1 MNLPDLYLSPVCL
14 GGRCSLLVMPAPAN
28 STTRFPL
35 LPAVN
40 SVIVVKISLSSSEI
54 AMTGHHP
61 IPLLSQSGGCSPVFV
76 TPDRSNMAWGY
87 VVCVQDSAAVHL
99 LRVTIDTN
107 QLSQSAATGSL
118 SHYQAT
124 SLSCLS
130 KMVTSH
136 SDPQH
141 VNIFFSDCSQV
152 VRLSLSTQVF
162 TPLDG
167 ATTCNNVTDI
177 KTLPGHPSTL
187 LLTCNTSALVY
198 YNVDSEMV
206 INQTMP
212 TSPKQPSPC
221 SDPLVRMTV
230 VPAAGD
236 VEYGTWAVAGCT
248 HTANV
253 SDAALLS
260 WQCLGDRNNLA
271 FIYTTSTGLLEA
283 RLNLIDKCSLIP
295 PPPQTMIL
303 SPTDCTNDRCL
314 PLTTIDDQYLV
325 FQFSGA
331 TPGLY
336 TYMMYDITPTITEV
350 ASINHAA
357 SFLMVTALTYELPA
371 PSVSSTLHYTT
382 TTTTTTSTT
391 TASTTTATTTA
402 TSMGPSSSP
411 SPSPTPANDNG
422 LLALAVVVPLLI
434 IILAFIVIIMSVMG
448 IKQKCDTE
456 LKQKRDADPKR
467 KHDADLHQLPIQ
479 EETPHR

>member
-76 TPDRSNMAWGY
+76 TPDQSNMDWGY

-99 LRVTIDTN
+99 LRVTIDTS
-107 QLSQSAATGSL
+107 QLSQSVATGSL

-136 SDPQH
+136 SSPQH
-141 VNIFFSDCSQV
+141 VNIFFSDCSRV
-152 VRLSLSTQVF
+152 VRLKLNTHVF

-167 ATTCNNVTDI
+167 TTTCNNVTDI
-177 KTLPGHPSTL
+177 KTLSGHPSTL
-187 LLTCNTSALVY
+187 LLTCNTSALIY
-198 YNVDSEMV
+198 YDVDGERV

-236 VEYGTWAVAGCT
+236 VEYGTWAVLGCT

-253 SDAALLS
+253 SDTALLS
-260 WQCLGDRNNLA
+260 WQCLGDRNNLV
-271 FIYTTSTGLLEA
+271 FICTTSTGLSVA
-283 RLNLIDKCSLIP
+283 RLNVIDECSQIP

-336 TYMMYDITPTITEV
+336 TYIMYDITPTVTEV
-350 ASINHAA
+350 ASINHAV
-357 SFLMVTALTYELPA
+357 SFLMVTTVTYELPA

-382 TTTTTTSTT
+382 TTTTTSTTTTNTTTTTTT
-391 TASTTTATTTA
+391 TASIV
-402 TSMGPSSSP
+402 PSSSP
-411 SPSPTPANDNG
+411 LPTPPNDG
-422 LLALAVVVPLLI
+422 PSTVAVAVSITAVVIVLFIILVI
-434 IILAFIVIIMSVMG
+434 IIIGVIILY
-448 IKQKCDTE
+448 IKRRRHTE
-456 LKQKRDADPKR
+456 PSLGYPTQVTTEDSDR
-467 KHDADLHQLPIQ
+467 
-479 EETPHR
+479 